1 MSNIRH
7 LPFALTF
14 AATVTSLS
22 AVAAPV
28 DQFQNG
34 QSFWG
39 QAVEATASERTI
51 TLTAGAKLNVTY
63 GETLRFVSAGKSFVW
78 RFNGLDSRAV
88 ELQRIAPADFD
99 ARGATVHIAR
109 DPLYRW

>member
-1 MSNIRH
+1 MSNIKH
-7 LPFALTF
+7 LPFALAF
-14 AATVTSLS
+14 AATVASLS
-22 AVAAPV
+22 AVAAPI

-39 QAVEATASERTI
+39 QAAEALASERTI
-51 TLTAGAKLNVTY
+51 TLTADAKLNVKY

-99 ARGATVHIAR
+99 ARNATIYIDR